1 MPARVCTQVEVS
13 RLHVGNK
20 VSWSVPV
27 QQTLQDPDLVLTQPL
42 ELKNRIYLN
51 TWCPLKDLNNS
62 CIAWLASE
70 DEIQQKAW
78 LECQVSKSRSDKYL
92 KCCSRGAMPA
102 ECWMPQLPRAGAI
115 SITESNHQY
124 CTHTASKYYRI
135 PLGILPRA
143 TSTQPILHFQY
154 SAISITG
161 QAASWVEHALSHWRP
176 CLGRCISW
184 NSEVTKLHNAIL
196 SGPPH
201 TRIVSQV
208 QIQRQVFLRHTLDKM
223 RVWTHHPHHW
233 WVISIMRELCR
244 SGCVLSENPRG
255 VERPTAFQCEK
266 FQGYIVHHMCEHW
279 TRWVKVKDNI
289 FYNVRKSEKY
299 ERDIHHTCEHVKRWK
314 SKD

>member
-1 MPARVCTQVEVS
+1 
-13 RLHVGNK
+13 
-20 VSWSVPV
+20 
-27 QQTLQDPDLVLTQPL
+27 
-42 ELKNRIYLN
+42 
-51 TWCPLKDLNNS
+51 
-62 CIAWLASE
+62 
-70 DEIQQKAW
+70 
-78 LECQVSKSRSDKYL
+78 
-92 KCCSRGAMPA
+92 MPA

-124 CTHTASKYYRI
+124 CTHTAFKYYRI

-143 TSTQPILHFQY
+143 TTSTQPILHFQY

-208 QIQRQVFLRHTLDKM
+208 QIQIQRQVFLRHTLDKM

-233 WVISIMRELCR
+233 WVIRLIQCWPIPMIPIITKLQATKLHNGTPHRDRGARGTIVEIQMQVKNNYIFKFKCTFIKFGIISWASWLE
-244 SGCVLSENPRG
+244 SLSE
-255 VERPTAFQCEK
+255 VLL
-266 FQGYIVHHMCEHW
+266 H
-279 TRWVKVKDNI
+279 
-289 FYNVRKSEKY
+289 
-299 ERDIHHTCEHVKRWK
+299 KRCYWGP
-314 SKD
+314 SAL

>member
-1 MPARVCTQVEVS
+1 
-13 RLHVGNK
+13 
-20 VSWSVPV
+20 
-27 QQTLQDPDLVLTQPL
+27 
-42 ELKNRIYLN
+42 
-51 TWCPLKDLNNS
+51 
-62 CIAWLASE
+62 
-70 DEIQQKAW
+70 
-78 LECQVSKSRSDKYL
+78 
-92 KCCSRGAMPA
+92 MPA

-124 CTHTASKYYRI
+124 CAHTASKYYRI

-201 TRIVSQV
+201 THIVSQV
-208 QIQRQVFLRHTLDKM
+208 QIQIQRQVFLRHTLDKM

-233 WVISIMRELCR
+233 WVIRLIQCWPTPMIPIITKLQATKLHNGTPHRGRGSRDTIVEIQMQVKNNYIFKFKCTFIKFGIISWASWLE
-244 SGCVLSENPRG
+244 SLSEVLLHKRCYWGPSALL
-255 VERPTAFQCEK
+255 T
-266 FQGYIVHHMCEHW
+266 
-279 TRWVKVKDNI
+279 VKQ
-289 FYNVRKSEKY
+289 
-299 ERDIHHTCEHVKRWK
+299 
-314 SKD
+314 